1 MKIHLS
7 LSPSNLLFHWCVSVV
22 CTCLSVSVF
31 RCARSICIICMTRRR
46 RTCPMDHW
54 NKQNRSHRCS
64 HWQQCQKPRWVP
76 NELPPTNDPLLCRK
90 TYLLERILLHLF
102 TQFRRGFP
110 LAGCNIVDRSK
121 CVTALVWVG
130 ACHSCTC
137 VYFTRFCC
145 FVCVS
150 VLVNSVGV
158 NHSFKK
164 KNTRNSWWIWLLFFT
179 VIHIIFAAF
188 FLSVFYA
195 HLGPLNG

>member
-1 MKIHLS
+1 MKKINKYCVVLCMCERRAQTNENSS
-7 LSPSNLLFHWCVSVV
+7 LALTVKFALPLLCECSLHMFECECVSV
-22 CTCLSVSVF
+22 
-31 RCARSICIICMTRRR
+31 CAKYIIICMTRRR

-121 CVTALVWVG
+121 CVTALVWVSG
-130 ACHSCTC
+130 RVSFVYVCIFHS
-137 VYFTRFCC
+137 
-145 FVCVS
+145 
-150 VLVNSVGV
+150 L
-158 NHSFKK
+158 
-164 KNTRNSWWIWLLFFT
+164 LLFC
-179 VIHIIFAAF
+179 VC
-188 FLSVFYA
+188 
-195 HLGPLNG
+195 